1 MSRFVDVRGRYIN
14 ADLVRSFWQTKDG
27 SLHVE
32 LTEDEQEIV
41 PGTQAGYTMSQLMGE
56 NYIVQVIP
64 TVAPV
69 YAVYKDEEEYF
80 TIPVHYLALCA
91 DGSIRGVEC
100 CDGWFDTISEN
111 GNCEGLYPEDRLDQ
125 FPGLGKGA
133 DSK

>member
-64 TVAPV
+64 TVALTGSTRPGV
-69 YAVYKDEEEYF
+69 KHSAGHTPQYF
-80 TIPVHYLALCA
+80 L
-91 DGSIRGVEC
+91 
-100 CDGWFDTISEN
+100 
-111 GNCEGLYPEDRLDQ
+111 
-125 FPGLGKGA
+125 
-133 DSK
+133 

>member
-14 ADLVRSFWQTKDG
+14 ADLVRSFWRTKDG
-27 SLHVE
+27 TLHVE
-32 LTEDEQEIV
+32 LSEDEQEIV
-41 PGTQAGYTMSQLMGE
+41 PSVQAEHTMKRLTGE
-56 NYIVQVIP
+56 DHIVQVFP

-80 TIPVHYLALCA
+80 TVPVHYLGLCA

-111 GNCEGLYPEDRLDQ
+111 GNCEGLYPADQLDQ

-133 DSK
+133 SSK